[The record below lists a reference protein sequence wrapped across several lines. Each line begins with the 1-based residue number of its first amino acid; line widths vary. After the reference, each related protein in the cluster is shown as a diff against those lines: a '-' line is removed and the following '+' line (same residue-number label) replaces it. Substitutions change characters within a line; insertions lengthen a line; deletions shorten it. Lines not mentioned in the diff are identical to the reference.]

1 MLKQWDHLQTCAWSR
16 GPSDRSCRKPP
27 WGLRD
32 KGRRLFQDL
41 GEGEQWWRAAW
52 QEPWAWRPGSW
63 VGREEICHHSS
74 ILASLNLGSLV
85 LAVGLAAQGTDG
97 SVGQRCTA
105 PPWMS
110 DSCRQPCPQR
120 GQTHPHIPHAPQM
133 SRCDE
138 SQNTLPTPRDG
149 PALPWKEH

>member
-1 MLKQWDHLQTCAWSR
+1 MLGVEDPVTGAAGSHHGASGIRAEDCSR
-16 GPSDRSCRKPP
+16 IWVKGSNGGGQPGKSC
-27 WGLRD
+27 GL
-32 KGRRLFQDL
+32 GGQ
-41 GEGEQWWRAAW
+41 GHG
-52 QEPWAWRPGSW
+52 W
-63 VGREEICHHSS
+63 VEKKYATSS
-74 ILASLNLGSLV
+74 MLASLNLGSLL

-97 SVGQRCTA
+97 SVGLSCTA

-110 DSCRQPCPQR
+110 DSCRQPRPQG

-138 SQNTLPTPRDG
+138 SQNTLPTPRGG